1 MTSLNKITTASFWK
15 SIPASLASSGKYILA
30 ILANMRPLIKIINI
44 HFWKSIVGP
53 FFAFGFPVIF
63 VAILGTL
70 IGYQS
75 MFAALI
81 SISSIAVA
89 LAAMPQAIFEFKQST
104 LLKRIGITPIKP
116 WMFLCTSAGYYVMI
130 MIIGTIS
137 TFCISLLIFVGNF
150 NVGKE
155 IAETTVPWS
164 GGTATVPVIAFSISE
179 ILGNTNWGGFIWSI
193 IMCIIVSTSLGM
205 MIMSVS
211 KNIMM
216 ISGLGIPILIISQFL
231 AGQVLPISMLRPV
244 DALWYMSYITPLK
257 PAVSLLIQSSQGM
270 FVTTPIFDA
279 MGVPTAVNL
288 IPTESINIFDINS
301 EFHVMETSRFTD
313 PVFSVAENVLNLIL
327 PFVWTGLFIFISLKK
342 FKWSTR

>member
-1 MTSLNKITTASFWK
+1 MK
-15 SIPASLASSGKYILA
+15 
-30 ILANMRPLIKIINI
+30 PLLKIINI

-53 FFAFGFPVIF
+53 FFAFGFPLIF

-116 WMFLCTSAGYYVMI
+116 WMFLLTAAGYYVGI
-130 MIIGTIS
+130 MIIGTII
-137 TFCISLLIFVGNF
+137 TFSLSLLIFMGNF
-150 NVGKE
+150 DVGKE
-155 IAETTVPWS
+155 IAKTTVQIP
-164 GGTATVPVIAFSISE
+164 GVLAPVTDVPVLAFSISD
-179 ILGNTNWGGFIWSI
+179 ILANTNWGGFIWSLL
-193 IMCIIVSTSLGM
+193 MCIIISTSLGM

-216 ISGLGIPILIISQFL
+216 ISGLGVPILILSQFL
-231 AGQVLPISMLRPV
+231 AGQVLPFSMLRPV

-257 PAVSLLIQSSQGM
+257 PAVSMLVESSQGT
-270 FVTTPIFDA
+270 FKSLYDPANNV
-279 MGVPTAVNL
+279 VNL
-288 IPTESINIFDINS
+288 LPTGSINIFDINS
-301 EFHVMETSRFTD
+301 QFHVMETTRFD
-313 PVFSVAENVLNLIL
+313 KPVFSVAENVLNLIL
-327 PFVWTGLFIFISLKK
+327 PFVWTGLFVFISLKK
-342 FKWSTR
+342 FKWTTR

>member
-1 MTSLNKITTASFWK
+1 MK
-15 SIPASLASSGKYILA
+15 
-30 ILANMRPLIKIINI
+30 PLLKIINI

-53 FFAFGFPVIF
+53 FFAFGFPLIF

-116 WMFLCTSAGYYVMI
+116 WMFLLTAAGYYVGI
-130 MIIGTIS
+130 MIIGTII
-137 TFCISLLIFVGNF
+137 TFSLSLLIFMGNF
-150 NVGKE
+150 DVGKE
-155 IAETTVPWS
+155 IAKTTVQIPGVS
-164 GGTATVPVIAFSISE
+164 APITDVPVLAFSISD
-179 ILGNTNWGGFIWSI
+179 ILANTNWGGFIWSLL
-193 IMCIIVSTSLGM
+193 MCIIISTSLGM

-216 ISGLGIPILIISQFL
+216 ISGLGVPILILSQFL
-231 AGQVLPISMLRPV
+231 AGQVLPFSMLRPV

-257 PAVSLLIQSSQGM
+257 PAVSMLVESSQGT
-270 FVTTPIFDA
+270 FESPYDPANNV
-279 MGVPTAVNL
+279 VNL
-288 IPTESINIFDINS
+288 LPTGSINIFDINS
-301 EFHVMETSRFTD
+301 QFHVMETTRFKE

-327 PFVWTGLFIFISLKK
+327 PFVWTGLFVFISLKK
-342 FKWSTR
+342 FKWTTR